1 MITVLK
7 RTQKR
12 TRYSGKELVLDK
24 QKEKDVRMS
33 RVSRH

>member
-7 RTQKR
+7 RT
-12 TRYSGKELVLDK
+12 RYSGKKLVLDK
-24 QKEKDVRMS
+24 QKEKEKDVRMS